1 MLPQIVLVLAIGQ
14 RTVLDASVLLLVI
27 EKA

>member
-14 RTVLDASVLLLVI
+14 TTILDASVLLLAI